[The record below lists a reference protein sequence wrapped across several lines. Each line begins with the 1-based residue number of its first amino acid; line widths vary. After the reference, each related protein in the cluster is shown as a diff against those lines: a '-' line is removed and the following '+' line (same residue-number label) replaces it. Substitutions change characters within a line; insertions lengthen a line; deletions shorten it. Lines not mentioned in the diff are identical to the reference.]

1 MAEPYN
7 YGALLAQGQALVPNL
22 LNQEIQRSLGRAQV
36 EQAQAQTAALQQKM
50 AADAAAR
57 QREERYGREVNAAL
71 ASGDPR
77 AISALIARYPQ
88 YKDALKANW
97 DQMDQLQQRS
107 EMRQA
112 AGIWSAL
119 NAGNTDA
126 AIAQLESRINA
137 DRQAGQD
144 TADDEEQL
152 ALLKSGDPKAVN
164 TVKGRLGLFMA
175 SVVPDKFASVV
186 EQLGTGTEGGRK
198 GQIVGRAIGH
208 YDEAGNFVVD
218 YRDPESFSLSEGQT
232 RFEGGGQSGGGD
244 IVSQMLPITMATES
258 GGRDFAGDGSIL
270 TSSAGA
276 QGRMQVMP
284 GTQADP
290 GFGVTP
296 ARDGSMEEKA
306 RVGADYLRAMM
317 QRYGGDPAKAWAAYN
332 AGPGR
337 VDAALAQGGD
347 WLARLPAETR
357 AYVNKNMVQLRNQ
370 SGGTSGGG
378 ARVVAAVPT
387 QPKERTRILSP
398 QEVQSMGLDP
408 RLRYQQSADGNV
420 TLIGGQDTRTRQ
432 GRAVPDSTAKRV
444 TANIDVR
451 NSLERALR
459 GFKDDYAGNTW
470 LGGLENTLQG
480 IFGTGTPG
488 QRDWWA
494 DFRSTDNLIRN
505 DLFGSALTAQEKA
518 AYEATTISERMD
530 PGEVRKNLQRRL
542 QIIKGA
548 LARQQN
554 FLKKNG
560 YESEAVDALF
570 ASDALDGG
578 QSSPVRVRSVQE
590 ANALKPGTL
599 YIAPDGK
606 TRRR

>member
-1 MAEPYN
+1 MA
-7 YGALLAQGQALVPNL
+7 GLLSNPGPLAAIADAPTFLDR
-22 LNQEIQRSLGRAQV
+22 EIQRSLGRAQV
-36 EQAQAQTAALQQKM
+36 EQAQTQTAMLRQQ
-50 AADAAAR
+50 AAMEAEGRMRER
-57 QREERYGREVNAAL
+57 QMQREVNAAL
-71 ASGDPR
+71 ASGDSM
-77 AISALIARYPQ
+77 AISKLIARYPQ
-88 YKDALKANW
+88 YKDALKASW
-97 DQMDQLQQRS
+97 DQMDLAEQRS
-107 EMRQA
+107 NMRQA

-119 NAGNTDA
+119 SAGNIDE
-126 AIAQLESRINA
+126 AIRQLEGRIAA
-137 DRQAGQD
+137 DREAGAD
-144 TADDEEQL
+144 TSDDEQQL
-152 ALLKSGDPKAVN
+152 ALLKSGNPQAIN
-164 TVKGRLGLFMA
+164 SVKGRLSLFMA

-186 EQLGTGTEGGRK
+186 QQLGGGKPQTKIAGYGDRL
-198 GQIVGRAIGH
+198 I
-208 YDEAGNFVVD
+208 DEDGNVLYTAPDAPFTLNAGD
-218 YRDPESFSLSEGQT
+218 T
-232 RFEGGGQSGGGD
+232 RFGPSGGGD
-244 IVSQMLPITMATES
+244 MMPGDDIISSMLPITMASES
-258 GGRDFAGDGSIL
+258 GGRDYAADGSVL

-347 WLARLPAETR
+347 WLSRLPAETR

>member
-1 MAEPYN
+1 
-7 YGALLAQGQALVPNL
+7 
-22 LNQEIQRSLGRAQV
+22 
-36 EQAQAQTAALQQKM
+36 
-50 AADAAAR
+50 
-57 QREERYGREVNAAL
+57 
-71 ASGDPR
+71 
-77 AISALIARYPQ
+77 
-88 YKDALKANW
+88 
-97 DQMDQLQQRS
+97 
-107 EMRQA
+107 
-112 AGIWSAL
+112 
-119 NAGNTDA
+119 
-126 AIAQLESRINA
+126 
-137 DRQAGQD
+137 
-144 TADDEEQL
+144 
-152 ALLKSGDPKAVN
+152 
-164 TVKGRLGLFMA
+164 
-175 SVVPDKFASVV
+175 
-186 EQLGTGTEGGRK
+186 
-198 GQIVGRAIGH
+198 
-208 YDEAGNFVVD
+208 
-218 YRDPESFSLSEGQT
+218 
-232 RFEGGGQSGGGD
+232 
-244 IVSQMLPITMATES
+244 
-258 GGRDFAGDGSIL
+258 
-270 TSSAGA
+270 
-276 QGRMQVMP
+276 
-284 GTQADP
+284 
-290 GFGVTP
+290 
-296 ARDGSMEEKA
+296 
-306 RVGADYLRAMM
+306 
-317 QRYGGDPAKAWAAYN
+317 
-332 AGPGR
+332 
-337 VDAALAQGGD
+337 
-347 WLARLPAETR
+347 
-357 AYVNKNMVQLRNQ
+357 
-370 SGGTSGGG
+370 
-378 ARVVAAVPT
+378 
-387 QPKERTRILSP
+387 
-398 QEVQSMGLDP
+398 MGLDP